1 MKTKRLGDVT
11 QKVAAD
17 FRARGIVVGGRRPP
31 LLFPFQ
37 KREAPACSVPLKF
50 PTTHYAFFNTM

>member
-31 LLFPFQ
+31 PTFPLSKTRGARLQ
-37 KREAPACSVPLKF
+37 RTPKIP
-50 PTTHYAFFNTM
+50 YDAFFNMM